1 MSLYRLCISSEQHP
15 CPRPAGGWLGQVGA
29 DGARN
34 SMPPGSSLV
43 SLPSLSRTPQPRPC
57 PLPPC
62 QCCGL
67 LILTYSS
74 PTCQDERQEM
84 GSSSSHSRSG
94 QTTLHHISR
103 PVMGS
108 WRQTRRGLTS
118 GTALTGRQT
127 PRMEPLLTTDCRQP
141 CSLPLLPVAEATFS
155 EGHSHWGSPLP

>member
-1 MSLYRLCISSEQHP
+1 MVP
-15 CPRPAGGWLGQVGA
+15 GTACPQAHLWCPFRVFPAPHSHGPA
-29 DGARN
+29 
-34 SMPPGSSLV
+34 
-43 SLPSLSRTPQPRPC
+43 PC
-57 PLPPC
+57 PLPQC

-118 GTALTGRQT
+118 GTALTGRRT
-127 PRMEPLLTTDCRQP
+127 PRTEPLLTTDCRQP
-141 CSLPLLPVAEATFS
+141 CSLALLPVAEATFS
-155 EGHSHWGSPLP
+155 EGHSHWGSPLPRGACPRASPLPASHSQARVA